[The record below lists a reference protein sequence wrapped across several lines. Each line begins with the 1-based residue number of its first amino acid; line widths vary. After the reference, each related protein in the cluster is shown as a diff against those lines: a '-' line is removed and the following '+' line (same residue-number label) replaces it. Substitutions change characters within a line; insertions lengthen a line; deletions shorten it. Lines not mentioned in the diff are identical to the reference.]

1 MDFEPGDD
9 QRAILEAIE
18 ALLAQHAGPKRA
30 IELFAKGEY
39 DHDLETALDEAG
51 FTSVALGGE
60 TGPLEAALCVE
71 AVARAAGAVSFG
83 AAALVAT
90 GVAGRAL
97 PGPIAIV
104 DAHGSALVRFGASAR
119 TLLVADAARDQA
131 RLVTL
136 SRGDAEPV
144 RSNFG
149 YPIGRVTRALQQGGD
164 RIGTCE
170 RLLAWW
176 RVALAAEAS
185 GTIRAALG
193 VTVEYLK
200 QRRQFGRAIASFQ
213 AVQHRL
219 AECAVMAEGARW
231 LAYEAASH
239 GAPAEAA
246 ATAASYAMA
255 TAARVFLETHQLSGA
270 IGYTRE
276 HDLHV
281 FSLRLEALRLE
292 LGGVGGHRRALAR
305 ARWGGAGAGGTG
317 AGAGGTGAGA
327 GGTGAT

>member
-30 IELFAKGEY
+30 IELFEEGAY
-39 DHDLETALDEAG
+39 DHDLDAALEGAG
-51 FTSVALGGE
+51 FTSVALGEE

-71 AVARAAGAVSFG
+71 AVARTAGTVAFG
-83 AAALVAT
+83 AAALVAP
-90 GVAGRAL
+90 GVTGRAL
-97 PGPIAIV
+97 PGPIALV
-104 DAHGSALVRFGASAR
+104 DAAGSALVRFGASAR
-119 TLLVADAARDQA
+119 TLLVADAARDEA

-136 SRGDAEPV
+136 APGDAEPV

-149 YPIGRVTRALQQGGD
+149 YPMGRVTRAVQRAGE
-164 RIGTCE
+164 RVGTRE

-176 RVALAAEAS
+176 RVALAAEAA
-185 GTIRAALG
+185 GTVRAALA

-281 FSLRLEALRLE
+281 FSMRLEALRLE

-305 ARWGGAGAGGTG
+305 ARWGGARAGDTRANAEGN
-317 AGAGGTGAGA
+317 APR
-327 GGTGAT
+327 